1 MEGKQ
6 KVYKGK
12 LLDENFDLEKAYF
25 YKDISESK
33 WAAIKTFLKSYFKE
47 AKNSDALATFF
58 QGLPVI
64 RKGGRNV
71 KQLRKVIDEIA
82 EEYKSLPSFFESYK
96 VLTNYVADEYL
107 MAKPAVLESV
117 FFPSETNEDK
127 VVNMLRTVRKTL
139 EIAIFSLT
147 NDKLFA
153 AIEEAWNDGLDIR
166 IITDD
171 ECANQL
177 GSDIYRLAAM
187 VGVNF
192 IFRESQLRQT
202 VTSSS
207 ICITSSLY

>member
-6 KVYKGK
+6 KFYKK
-12 LLDENFDLEKAYF
+12 QLLDENFDLEKAYYF
-25 YKDISESK
+25 KDISESK
-33 WAAIKTFLKSYFKE
+33 WAAIKTFLKAYFKE
-47 AKNSDALATFF
+47 GKNFESLNTFF

-82 EEYKSLPSFFESYK
+82 EEYKSLPSFFDSYK
-96 VLTNYVADEYL
+96 VLNNYIADEYL

-117 FFPSETNEDK
+117 FFPSESNEDK
-127 VVNMLRTVRKTL
+127 VVNMLRTVRKSL

-171 ECANQL
+171 ECASQL
-177 GSDIYRLAAM
+177 GSDIYRLASL
-187 VGVNF
+187 VKIILILGN
-192 IFRESQLRQT
+192 
-202 VTSSS
+202 SS
-207 ICITSSLY
+207 